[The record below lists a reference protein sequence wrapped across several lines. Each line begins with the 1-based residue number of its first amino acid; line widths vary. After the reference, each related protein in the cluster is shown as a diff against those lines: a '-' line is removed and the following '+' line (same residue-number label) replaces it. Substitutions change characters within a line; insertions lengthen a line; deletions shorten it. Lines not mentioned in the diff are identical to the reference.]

1 MGNPAQ
7 TFAEAIKGMHIAKWS
22 KSVHSNGKKYVYVT
36 FHEDINLGK
45 IK

>member
-1 MGNPAQ
+1 MNHNEQ

-22 KSVHSNGKKYVYVT
+22 KTVHSNGKAYVYVT